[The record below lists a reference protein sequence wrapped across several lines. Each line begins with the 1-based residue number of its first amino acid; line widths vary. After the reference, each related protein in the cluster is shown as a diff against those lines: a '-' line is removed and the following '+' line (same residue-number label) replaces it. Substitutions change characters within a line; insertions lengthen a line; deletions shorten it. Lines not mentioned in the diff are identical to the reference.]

1 MLEGGF
7 GDTSHQDRF
16 PSFNFRYTNISDNL
30 VSIHDFNDE
39 ELAYRYY
46 TIILE
51 IIILLCAK
59 VHSKV
64 MQDRY
69 RNVISKI

>member
-46 TIILE
+46 TIMLE
-51 IIILLCAK
+51 IITI
-59 VHSKV
+59 
-64 MQDRY
+64 MR
-69 RNVISKI
+69 